1 MMRLLSLATVLTA
14 SLAIPAFACEQHQSH
29 ASLTVAET
37 APPPEPMFVEPVQ
50 VKPVST
56 IAVQPEINP
65 PPASKVLGTA
75 YENCNRSR
83 KDQTVYY
90 TQ

>member
-1 MMRLLSLATVLTA
+1 MTRLLSLTTIAAATM
-14 SLAIPAFACEQHQSH
+14 LAFPALACDKHQSH
-29 ASLTVAET
+29 ASLTMAESA
-37 APPPEPMFVEPVQ
+37 APPVIEEPVQ
-50 VKPVST
+50 TEPAST

-65 PPASKVLGTA
+65 PPSSKALGTA
-75 YENCNRSR
+75 WENCNRMR